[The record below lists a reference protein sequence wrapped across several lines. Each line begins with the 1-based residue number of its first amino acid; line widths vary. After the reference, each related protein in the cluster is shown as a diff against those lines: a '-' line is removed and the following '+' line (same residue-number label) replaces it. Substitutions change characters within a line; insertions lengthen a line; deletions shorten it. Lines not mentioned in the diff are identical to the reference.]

1 MNWSKAKTVMI
12 ITFAI
17 LNVLLYLTIAK
28 MNKPEPHIL
37 SGEDLHSLE
46 EVLSQNN
53 IILKTAIPQNT
64 EPMPLIK
71 VKREIFDENFVLEN
85 FIKGQKY
92 EKYKENKYTIFK
104 FENKTIKVDGIS
116 FYYSEKSDKFEHM
129 SSFQKEEYIQDF
141 INNYHFKE
149 INVQVEKISQGKEV
163 KIKYFQTY
171 KDYFIDGG
179 WIEGKIDDKSF
190 EFSKCW
196 FGSVAMENAK
206 KDVIDAVYALL
217 KLVEIKRDKKPMVI
231 KEIKLGYYF
240 NWSNATKGEA
250 VPVWRI
256 TTEEGD
262 KYYINAY
269 TGNFEEGK

>member
-28 MNKPEPHIL
+28 MNKSEPYIL
-37 SGEDLHSLE
+37 SGNDLHSLKK
-46 EVLSQNN
+46 VLLQNN
-53 IILKTAIPQNT
+53 IILKTTIPQNK
-64 EPMPLIK
+64 EPLPLIK
-71 VKREIFDENFVLEN
+71 VTREIFDEDFALEN

-92 EKYKENKYTIFK
+92 GKYKENRYTIFK
-104 FENKTIKVDGIS
+104 FEDKTIKVDGVS
-116 FYYSEKSDKFEHM
+116 FYYFERSDKFKNM
-129 SSFQKEEYIQDF
+129 SSSQKEEYVQNF

-149 INVQVEKISQGKEV
+149 INVQVEKIFQGREV

-179 WIEGKIDDKSF
+179 WMEGKIDDKGF

-196 FGSVAMENAK
+196 FGSVAMEKAK

-217 KLVEIKRDKKPMVI
+217 KLVEIKTDTKPMVI

-262 KYYINAY
+262 KYYVNAY
-269 TGNFEEGK
+269 TRNFEEGK

>member
-1 MNWSKAKTVMI
+1 MNWSKAKTVLI

-28 MNKPEPHIL
+28 INKPQPQLL
-37 SGEDLHSLE
+37 SRQDLYSIE
-46 EVLSQNN
+46 EVLLQNN
-53 IILKTAIPQNT
+53 IILKTTIPQET
-64 EPMPLIK
+64 EPMPLVK
-71 VKREIFDENFVLEN
+71 VTREIFDESFVLEN
-85 FIKGQKY
+85 FIKSQKY
-92 EKYKENKYTIFK
+92 EKYKENRYTIFK
-104 FENKTIKVDGIS
+104 FEDKTIKVDGIS
-116 FYYSEKSDKFEHM
+116 FYYFEKSDKFKDM
-129 SSFQKEEYIQDF
+129 SSSQKEEYVQNF

-179 WIEGKIDDKSF
+179 WMEGKIDDKSF
-190 EFSKCW
+190 EFSKSW
-196 FGSVAMENAK
+196 FGSVVMEKAK
-206 KDVIDAVYALL
+206 KEVINAAYALL
-217 KLVEIKRDKKPMVI
+217 KLVEIKTDAKLMVV

-240 NWSNATKGEA
+240 NWSSATKGEA

-256 TTEEGD
+256 TTQDGNR
-262 KYYINAY
+262 YYINAY